1 MRPVMPNEIAVLLK
15 RERCT
20 SKMELSL
27 IISMTVIIRVKH
39 SSMDSNIC
47 VVHSEEGIDRPLNLS
62 HPSVTEK
69 LWKIDSLTQTGRT
82 GGLEKL

>member
-1 MRPVMPNEIAVLLK
+1 MTIYPAMSNRIAVLK

-39 SSMDSNIC
+39 SSMYSNIC
-47 VVHSEEGIDRPLNLS
+47 VVHREEGLDRPLGLS
-62 HPSVTEK
+62 HPSVTATLQRTYENPC
-69 LWKIDSLTQTGRT
+69 ITGRN
-82 GGLEKL
+82 